1 MIEIKNLK
9 KSFGTKRV
17 LKGIDLKIE
26 DKDRVAI
33 IGPSGC
39 GKSTLLRCIN
49 RLETPTSGD
58 VYFKGKKINNNP
70 EELSKIRAK
79 MGMIFQQFNLFPHL
93 TVLENITLAQT
104 KLNILDEKTAEK
116 KAKELLKMIN
126 LEEKANMY
134 PSELSGGQQQRVAI
148 VRSLIMN
155 PDIILADEPTSAL
168 DPEMVGG
175 VIDILK
181 QIADQGMTMV
191 VVTHEMKFI
200 ESFATKVIFMEDGKI
215 VESGTSKEILHN
227 PKSPRLKEFL
237 SIVNKR

>member
-1 MIEIKNLK
+1 
-9 KSFGTKRV
+9 
-17 LKGIDLKIE
+17 
-26 DKDRVAI
+26 
-33 IGPSGC
+33 
-39 GKSTLLRCIN
+39 
-49 RLETPTSGD
+49 
-58 VYFKGKKINNNP
+58 
-70 EELSKIRAK
+70 
-79 MGMIFQQFNLFPHL
+79 
-93 TVLENITLAQT
+93 
-104 KLNILDEKTAEK
+104 
-116 KAKELLKMIN
+116 MIN

-148 VRSLIMN
+148 VRSLIMH

-237 SIVNKR
+237 LIVNKR

>member
-93 TVLENITLAQT
+93 TVLENITLAPT

-116 KAKELLKMIN
+116 
-126 LEEKANMY
+126 NMY